1 MRRILVLLV
10 CVLAGCDDARVVEW
24 SDEPGIEVCEAIV
37 DGCGDL
43 CADDRAQGNR
53 TCSAEL
59 YDVCVDHVQDSE
71 GLVDRVPG
79 LHARLTEPVVMQW
92 EPDCTTALG
101 FLPAWRYDG

>member
-1 MRRILVLLV
+1 MLLACGLV
-10 CVLAGCDDARVVEW
+10 GCDSGEVVEW
-24 SDEPGIEVCEAIV
+24 SDVPGIEVCEAVV

-43 CADDRAQGNR
+43 CAEDRAAGNR

-59 YDVCVDHVQDSE
+59 YDVCVDHVVESE

-92 EPDCTTALG
+92 EPDCATSLG
-101 FLPAWRYDG
+101 FLAAWRYE